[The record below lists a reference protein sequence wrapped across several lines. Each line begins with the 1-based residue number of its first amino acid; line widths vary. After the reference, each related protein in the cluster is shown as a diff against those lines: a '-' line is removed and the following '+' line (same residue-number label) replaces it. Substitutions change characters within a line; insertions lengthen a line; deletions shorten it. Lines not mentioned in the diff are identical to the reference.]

1 MRSIAAVLNFS
12 RNIVPLF
19 KHCCGARVGAGG
31 AEIIWDLEPEPKFFL
46 QIYPTVSLE
55 NPWMKKNL
63 FWDLFLIVLTEI
75 MDIGGIGAENK

>member
-31 AEIIWDLEPEPKFFL
+31 AEIIWDQEPEPKFFFTNISYR
-46 QIYPTVSLE
+46 QFRES
-55 NPWMKKNL
+55 
-63 FWDLFLIVLTEI
+63 
-75 MDIGGIGAENK
+75 MDEEKPL